1 MPPYDVQPFLLFH
14 LDEMLSPKHPLGASF
29 ASSSCL
35 ARLADR
41 LSACTSVTVLTG
53 AGISTESGLSD
64 YRSPERKVPLRRPT
78 NHNDYV
84 SSEFVRQRYWA
95 RSFVGYPL
103 LSTAKPGLA
112 HHALATLHDRG
123 GHLFRSHITQN
134 VDGLLQ
140 AARLSTSR
148 IIELHGSMHYLK
160 CNTCKTT
167 ESRTS
172 FQSRL
177 RHMNQSW
184 VGELHR
190 NYEYR
195 PDGDAELDERHVAS
209 FNVPRCTSCGS
220 DTLMPAV
227 IFHGGSIPSSVNEN
241 ASRTIDASDAL
252 LVIGSTLTPFSAFRL
267 ARRAK
272 ADSKFIACINYG
284 PTRADAMFDM
294 KIEALI
300 GDAVS
305 RLADRMLVGG
315 FTPLPTVTFP
325 PSLRPLH
332 HGQQPP
338 VGRSTAR

>member
-1 MPPYDVQPFLLFH
+1 MLL
-14 LDEMLSPKHPLGASF
+14 PKHPLGAPFS
-29 ASSSCL
+29 SSSCL

-41 LSACTSVTVLTG
+41 LSACTSVAVLTG
-53 AGISTESGLSD
+53 AGISTESGLGD
-64 YRSPERKVPLRRPT
+64 YRSPERKVPLRQPT

-84 SSEFVRQRYWA
+84 FSRFVRQRYWA

-112 HHALATLHDRG
+112 HFALAALHDRG

-140 AARLSTSR
+140 AARLPTSR
-148 IIELHGSMHYLK
+148 ITELHGSIHYLK
-160 CNTCKTT
+160 CNSCKTT
-167 ESRTS
+167 ESRKL

-177 RHMNQSW
+177 LDMNQSW
-184 VGELHR
+184 VGELHQ

-195 PDGDAELDERHVAS
+195 PDGDAELDEHLVTS
-209 FNVPRCTSCGS
+209 FNIPNCTSCGA

-227 IFHGGSIPSSVNEN
+227 IFHGGSIPSSVNES
-241 ASRTIDASDAL
+241 ASRIVDASDAL

-267 ARRAK
+267 VRRAK
-272 ADSKFIACINYG
+272 ADSKFVACINYG
-284 PTRADAMFDM
+284 PTRADAMFDV

-315 FTPLPTVTFP
+315 FTPPPNVTFP
-325 PSLRPLH
+325 SLLRPLH
-332 HGQQPP
+332 HDQPP
-338 VGRSTAR
+338 HVNHSAAA